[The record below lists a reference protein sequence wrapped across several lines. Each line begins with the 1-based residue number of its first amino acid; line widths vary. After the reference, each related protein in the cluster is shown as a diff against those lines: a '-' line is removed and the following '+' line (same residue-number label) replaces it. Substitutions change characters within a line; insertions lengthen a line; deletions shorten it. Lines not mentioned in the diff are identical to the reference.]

1 MKIFSRILKEDCHQ
15 TINYSLLSKGFVRSY
30 KPIQKIIAPPS
41 QTTNE
46 AIQNIKNESYKNSDI
61 NTLKI
66 PKIEKVFEKEFKNEK
81 GDSIEGYL
89 GHNEPHVQKRKEK
102 RTQDYDQGEKSNFA
116 SKRQQDNRPRS
127 TEDPVDSF
135 NKRNNSGERDF
146 RNPRD
151 NKSSEGGFREKR
163 ERDNRNDR
171 NFGDRGGE
179 RDNRTERNFSDRGG
193 ERKMDKSN
201 YRDVRREKDYDAEER
216 EFFPNRNK
224 VDNDNSRGNYK
235 DRERRDSRESQDFSK
250 KSNSSNNFE
259 RRGNP
264 RFEGQNSYEKPDYRK
279 GSNNEGNNYTKE
291 RSDENYAKGKKYQN
305 ERKFN
310 NPDRNVEQS
319 DDETMDLG
327 FAKNMNELKNSRN
340 NKVDFNAKEKK
351 NPISHESSIL

>member
-102 RTQDYDQGEKSNFA
+102 RTQDYDQGENSNFA

-151 NKSSEGGFREKR
+151 NKFNHAAVFPLVGRSNIKGKLKDIETAISPSRAFTTLTNK
-163 ERDNRNDR
+163 
-171 NFGDRGGE
+171 
-179 RDNRTERNFSDRGG
+179 
-193 ERKMDKSN
+193 ERKQNKS
-201 YRDVRREKDYDAEER
+201 
-216 EFFPNRNK
+216 
-224 VDNDNSRGNYK
+224 
-235 DRERRDSRESQDFSK
+235 
-250 KSNSSNNFE
+250 
-259 RRGNP
+259 
-264 RFEGQNSYEKPDYRK
+264 
-279 GSNNEGNNYTKE
+279 
-291 RSDENYAKGKKYQN
+291 
-305 ERKFN
+305 
-310 NPDRNVEQS
+310 
-319 DDETMDLG
+319 
-327 FAKNMNELKNSRN
+327 
-340 NKVDFNAKEKK
+340 
-351 NPISHESSIL
+351 